1 MQQCGESFVKRS
13 DGHMDRVMA
22 VVVFNRICE
31 LGSLSAA
38 SRALGISRP
47 MVSRYLD
54 EMEKWAG
61 ARLIH
66 RSSRRLTLTPAGE
79 NTLLRT
85 RQLTP
90 LFEDIEQQ
98 STRETPSGTLRIAC
112 AHFTASHI
120 VGPVLPAFLARY
132 PAVKIEIDISHQPV
146 NLIGERIDLAIRIT
160 NNPEPG
166 AIAMRLGECRSVLC
180 ASPDYLRLH
189 GVPQRAADLEQ
200 HNCLYYSGFAGQ
212 TWHFTDSAQTRFTVL
227 ANGNLSAGI
236 SSVLCDAAVAGCGLA
251 LVPEQEAREAL
262 ARGTLVSVLPHLEPQ
277 RLGIYGLYQS
287 REHQH
292 AALTL
297 FLAAVADAMRQTT

>member
-1 MQQCGESFVKRS
+1 
-13 DGHMDRVMA
+13 MDRVMA

-38 SRALGISRP
+38 ARALGISRP

-79 NTLLRT
+79 KTLQHT
-85 RQLTP
+85 RQLAP
-90 LFEDIEQQ
+90 LFHDIEQQ

-112 AHFTASHI
+112 AHFTATHI
-120 VGPVLPAFLARY
+120 VGPVLPEFLARY
-132 PAVKIEIDISHQPV
+132 PALRIEIDIGNQPV
-146 NLIGERIDLAIRIT
+146 SLIGERIDLAIRIT

-166 AIAMRLGECRSVLC
+166 AIAMRLGECHSVLC
-180 ASPDYLRLH
+180 ASVDYLRRC
-189 GVPQRAADLEQ
+189 GVPQSVAELEQ
-200 HNCLYYSGFAGQ
+200 HNCLYYSGFVGQ
-212 TWHFTDSAQTRFTVL
+212 SWHFTDGEQNRVTMQ

-236 SSVLCDAAVAGCGLA
+236 SSVLCDAAIAGCGVA
-251 LVPEQEAREAL
+251 LVPEPEARAAL
-262 ARGTLVSVLPHLEPQ
+262 ACGALVSVLPHLEPQ

-287 REHQH
+287 RAHQH

-297 FLAAVADAMRQTT
+297 FLEALSYSLRQQDRRVS

>member
-1 MQQCGESFVKRS
+1 
-13 DGHMDRVMA
+13 MA

-38 SRALGISRP
+38 SRALDISRP

-79 NTLLRT
+79 NTLQKT
-85 RQLTP
+85 RQLAP
-90 LFEDIEQQ
+90 LFGDIEGQ
-98 STRETPSGTLRIAC
+98 STRETPSGTLRVAC

-120 VGPVLPAFLARY
+120 IGPVLPDFLARY
-132 PAVKIEIDISHQPV
+132 PALRIEVEVGNHPV

-160 NNPEPG
+160 NIPEAG
-166 AIAMRLGECRSVLC
+166 AIATRLGECRSVLC
-180 ASPDYLRLH
+180 ASADYLRLH
-189 GVPQRAADLEQ
+189 GTPHTVHELAH
-200 HNCLYYSGFAGQ
+200 HNCLHYSGFAGQ
-212 TWHFTDSAQTRFTVL
+212 SWHFTDGAQNKWDVM

-236 SSVLCDAAVAGCGLA
+236 SAVLRDAAIAGCGLA
-251 LVPEQEAREAL
+251 LVPEREAQDAL
-262 ARGTLVSVLPHLEPQ
+262 NNGQLVRVLPDLEPQ

-292 AALTL
+292 AALRL
-297 FLAAVADAMRQTT
+297 FMDAIRQQLTSAPE

>member
-1 MQQCGESFVKRS
+1 
-13 DGHMDRVMA
+13 MDRVMA

-79 NTLLRT
+79 NTLLRA

-132 PAVKIEIDISHQPV
+132 PALKIEIDISHQPV

-180 ASPDYLRLH
+180 VSPDYLRLH
-189 GVPQRAADLEQ
+189 GVPQCAADLEQ

-236 SSVLCDAAVAGCGLA
+236 SSVLCDAAIAGCGLA